1 MAFFSRKSQPE
12 PSVSL
17 EDSWQPFEAVG
28 FEDLPQ
34 DEASYYADLT
44 SDASDHFGVYVS
56 GGRIVHLESSR
67 RPFDLATMAF
77 WQYQDE
83 ATQKRVMALEE
94 ATPLATLERIAA
106 QAPDLFGN
114 IYEKAM
120 AAAIEDLTSTL
131 ERASSWRRG
140 EFQAVDIPQAVAELS
155 GLSPSEIL
163 EETARQTSQRLEFY
177 ESFHSSHGDFF
188 ELILGK
194 GELDFIPETNP
205 ERACREAIGAE
216 TTIGD
221 LYKATVGLPWLKL
234 LSCLRQ
240 LLAGGFGSIRRGLQ
254 TLPISSP
261 VEKFEPEIEEHLL
274 AKARSKKSKQ
284 RPHEL
289 SLPEISEEPDFRGN
303 ATSSDADPLAFMS
316 DFSQKTESLPD
327 FAGPVSSIRPEIQE
341 EQLLEETDTADPS
354 LVEDQLE
361 LKAPAHVMDLAEA
374 LDPQVALAFDLE
386 DSPGAELSAA
396 AREQDGLQKSIS
408 ELQESYAEGDP
419 LPLPI
424 FHQLLEV
431 LKRRSEL
438 LSRIYDD
445 SMVANSLEADDL
457 RFYVARK
464 LRGMAAALEGALL
477 IEAEVLAREE
487 ARRKEIEEKAAR
499 EQLAAEAAA
508 EAVSSSTTAP
518 AEEKLDE
525 LEEPVD
531 ESEELDGEELTDEVS
546 SEEQLPDLTVDGV
559 EQPTEGE
566 SAEELVDPD
575 AETEVLELP
584 AAEESSE
591 AVADGAADGLSEVA
605 LDESEPDEF
614 EEPIDGGELES
625 ADSADETA
633 AEPVRDED
641 PIGDGSKNPIESY
654 GIGSAS
660 EPPLDLNLSPIF
672 DRLARKW
679 GLDS

>member
-1 MAFFSRKSQPE
+1 MAFFSRKSQPD

-17 EDSWQPFEAVG
+17 EDSWQPFEVVG

-56 GGRIVHLESSR
+56 DGRIVHLESSR

-120 AAAIEDLTSTL
+120 AAAIEDLTTAL
-131 ERASSWRRG
+131 ERASSWRRS

-163 EETARQTSQRLEFY
+163 EETARQTSQRLDFY

-327 FAGPVSSIRPEIQE
+327 FVGPVSSIRPEIQE
-341 EQLLEETDTADPS
+341 KQLLEETDTADPI

-361 LKAPAHVMDLAEA
+361 LKAPAHAVDLIEA

-386 DSPGAELSAA
+386 DSPGSELSAA

-464 LRGMAAALEGALL
+464 LRGMAAALDGALL

-499 EQLAAEAAA
+499 EQL
-508 EAVSSSTTAP
+508 
-518 AEEKLDE
+518 DE
-525 LEEPVD
+525 LAD

-546 SEEQLPDLTVDGV
+546 SKEQLPDLTVDGV
-559 EQPTEGE
+559 EQPTEGDSIAEGE
-566 SAEELVDPD
+566 SAEELVDPE

-584 AAEESSE
+584 AAEESGE
-591 AVADGAADGLSEVA
+591 AVADGAADEPSEVA

-625 ADSADETA
+625 ADSADEIA

-654 GIGSAS
+654 SIGSAS